1 MRIANWLRAVSLCL
15 IVFGVVLASAQIQAN
30 TPSGTV
36 ITNQAEVSW
45 FDTAT
50 GTVKNAFSNVSSV
63 VVADQYDLLL
73 EQDIVRHSAVG
84 KKVDL
89 PHRLTNTGNTS
100 SEYEVRIRH
109 NLGDSGNLEALKVF
123 TDSNANGVTEP
134 GEPEWA
140 AISCNPLEVN
150 VSCYRA
156 GSLDPNELHEFVVS
170 GNTSTAAQT
179 GDIYSMTIRA
189 FPWKYD
195 KILSSA
201 GPDEITRSSPEFVS
215 DIAVTELSDDWVNND
230 LVDIIEG
237 AVLTVTKIATP
248 GCGVPVR
255 AGQVITYQ
263 IGFSNIGGAAP
274 VGKSLLIDGVDIT
287 GVVLED
293 VLPANLTLNKS
304 TTPVSTPNQS
314 VVLVQ
319 KVEDE
324 DTGRWITFSSWNG
337 TDVVSKIGLFV
348 PTSQIQP
355 NQSGFLTNVAL
366 VHDQNNKVIK
376 TGLPITPQ
384 VGPSGLWSSPTDLA
398 KITIEIQNALRNKNN
413 NVISNS
419 IAKKVMKVTALK
431 DAVGGWSYGGQRS
444 FGFNNYDWVRIGGS
458 NTGVGGDVY
467 ATMTDGNGFAFLANG
482 EKPNRSPVIG
492 NTTVK
497 LLKIMDWNKK
507 LDEEIV
513 EIPAN
518 IKEKLIG
525 TYNDFLHRPFS
536 VEILEK
542 DNKLYASTPF
552 FEFFGGKKKNE
563 MMYLKNGLFRIKN
576 YPNLLKFNMING
588 NPNSV
593 TLIRDNITAEVK
605 LIKK

>member
-1 MRIANWLRAVSLCL
+1 MKTIKKSVYFMLMTMVVFSCQSNKQEIIAKKDFSFITDSLRINYQLKKHNLAGFSL
-15 IVFGVVLASAQIQAN
+15 VVFENYEVVYTNQFGVKSSTSNEKLDQNTAFSTASMAKPIVAILCHILEEKGLINLDDPIDNYLKRWHLPKSKFTENNNPTWKELLNHTAGVNQNNGFADFYEGDTIPTIKESLMGQKLPRKSN
-30 TPSGTV
+30 TPIDFLFTPGTSWGYSGGGYV
-36 ITNQAEVSW
+36 IVQMALE
-45 FDTAT
+45 DT
-50 GTVKNAFSNVSSV
+50 
-63 VVADQYDLLL
+63 L
-73 EQDIVRHSAVG
+73 
-84 KKVDL
+84 
-89 PHRLTNTGNTS
+89 NTS
-100 SEYEVRIRH
+100 LAELADTY
-109 NLGDSGNLEALKVF
+109 VF
-123 TDSNANGVTEP
+123 TPMG
-134 GEPEWA
+134 
-140 AISCNPLEVN
+140 LK
-150 VSCYRA
+150 
-156 GSLDPNELHEFVVS
+156 
-170 GNTSTAAQT
+170 NTT
-179 GDIYSMTIRA
+179 M
-189 FPWKYD
+189 
-195 KILSSA
+195 
-201 GPDEITRSSPEFVS
+201 
-215 DIAVTELSDDWVNND
+215 
-230 LVDIIEG
+230 
-237 AVLTVTKIATP
+237 
-248 GCGVPVR
+248 
-255 AGQVITYQ
+255 
-263 IGFSNIGGAAP
+263 
-274 VGKSLLIDGVDIT
+274 
-287 GVVLED
+287 
-293 VLPANLTLNKS
+293 
-304 TTPVSTPNQS
+304 
-314 VVLVQ
+314 
-319 KVEDE
+319 
-324 DTGRWITFSSWNG
+324 
-337 TDVVSKIGLFV
+337 
-348 PTSQIQP
+348 IQP
-355 NQSGFLTNVAL
+355 NESGFLTNVAL